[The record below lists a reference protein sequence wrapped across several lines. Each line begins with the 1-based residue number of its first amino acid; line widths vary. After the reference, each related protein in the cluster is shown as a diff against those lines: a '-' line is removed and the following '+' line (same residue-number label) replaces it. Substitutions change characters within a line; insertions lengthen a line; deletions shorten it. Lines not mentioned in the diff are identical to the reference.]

1 MEKENKK
8 NEKMKKE
15 EQKAVSVSIE
25 QPVFMMKETKEC
37 QREERDN
44 RGEQIELKT
53 QNKITV

>member
-15 EQKAVSVSIE
+15 EKKAVNVSIE